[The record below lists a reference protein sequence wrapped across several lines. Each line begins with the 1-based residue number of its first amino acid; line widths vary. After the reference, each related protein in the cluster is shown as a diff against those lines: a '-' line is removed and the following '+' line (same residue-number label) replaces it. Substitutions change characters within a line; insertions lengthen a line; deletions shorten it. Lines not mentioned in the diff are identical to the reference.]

1 MLFLTFPLHMNYNG
15 YHGLRVS
22 MFPRENC
29 DHAEVGPSPLPTCSG
44 QGSLGKVVPWLT
56 PRGSL
61 GIHDG
66 KWIEPISDG
75 RTVV

>member
-1 MLFLTFPLHMNYNG
+1 MNYYG

-22 MFPRENC
+22 MLPRDNCENC
-29 DHAEVGPSPLPTCSG
+29 DHAEVGPSPPPTCSG
-44 QGSLGKVVPWLT
+44 QGSLGKMVPWLT

-66 KWIEPISDG
+66 KWIGPISDG
-75 RTVV
+75 RMVV